1 MFVHDGEK
9 IKLRKVSFEL
19 PLEPRQAI
27 GLSGDDELAG
37 QGEHP
42 CRAEKIPRLLG
53 DLTHLAFPQLFGEE

>member
-19 PLEPRQAI
+19 LP
-27 GLSGDDELAG
+27 

-53 DLTHLAFPQLFGEE
+53 DLTHPAFLQLHGEE